1 MNVTRIYTCA
11 LLHPMHCPMVCASR
25 QPRQDTH
32 ISLVTRPRSPT
43 TDNRRCPYIAFPTIA
58 FLPPI
63 RYTSVLLNQPS
74 RHSMHSCLPFKRDP
88 RPWPSETQIFMSRHW
103 CRVTRRS
110 AISRHLV
117 LLPPP
122 PPLRRKTGCA
132 SPVVS
137 NPLHFN
143 QIAAFTA
150 PHTAPRISHTLPPP
164 KKLKP
169 ILQSV
174 RSSFTPESITYLLF
188 THFPFAFTTPLAITP
203 SHHIWSRHQS
213 FPRL

>member
-122 PPLRRKTGCA
+122 PPPPSEDGLRIAGCEQP
-132 SPVVS
+132 SPFQS
-137 NPLHFN
+137 DRRIHSPPHCTSHF
-143 QIAAFTA
+143 T
-150 PHTAPRISHTLPPP
+150 HPPP
-164 KKLKP
+164 
-169 ILQSV
+169 
-174 RSSFTPESITYLLF
+174 
-188 THFPFAFTTPLAITP
+188 A
-203 SHHIWSRHQS
+203 
-213 FPRL
+213 